1 MYKRMSIRIV
11 EDLAKDLNEIAKKRG
26 LSVNSLIS
34 EMAWAFVEDW
44 KNKYDYE
51 NSKKR
56 PDPSDIMG

>member
-1 MYKRMSIRIV
+1 MSIRIV

-44 KNKYDYE
+44 KNKYDYAYSE
-51 NSKKR
+51 KC